1 MNKLVEMSRKAE
13 AEFWRT
19 HSSADYW
26 DSLED
31 ASLEVQRDGKGP
43 RALSRRCPAC
53 NQVLL
58 FRYVD
63 RDASTGWITLHHLVE
78 FYCREGHVAYL
89 APEAQKLMSVIEAIF
104 ALREEP
110 AWRPME
116 MPEVEMI
123 AA

>member
-1 MNKLVEMSRKAE
+1 MSRLVEMSRKAE
-13 AEFWRT
+13 AEFWKT

-26 DSLED
+26 DSLE
-31 ASLEVQRDGKGP
+31 VQRDVKGP
-43 RALSRRCPAC
+43 RELSRRCPAC

-63 RDASTGWITLHHLVE
+63 RDASTGRITLHHLVE

-89 APEAQKLMSVIEAIF
+89 APEAQKLVSVIEAIF